1 VNSTAKTAGPSPF
14 TPCLN
19 PATLTGLSLEEFLRL
34 AAGAGFTA
42 VEVPIQQVNAYGP
55 ERTRALLGALGLRAA
70 AASGILPAGPVMPH
84 PVLTSD
90 TVYAGAREGLAG
102 RLAAFQVI
110 GCPVATIV
118 LNPRAPGDPQ
128 AARATAAA
136 RVSDLAAACADHGV
150 TLAVEAVSVTR
161 GLPAELDGP
170 ATVAATLPQLRDL
183 LQPAANVT
191 ACVDSFHWAAAG
203 SDPRHLDG
211 LTIGHVQIADAPAG
225 VLAGQQT
232 DAMRLFPGDGTIDW
246 AVLGSAL
253 RAAGY
258 HGAVS
263 VELFNLQLR
272 ALPEADI
279 ARRALDAA
287 LRCWLKEARR

>member
-1 VNSTAKTAGPSPF
+1 MNSTADTAGPSPF

-19 PATLTGLSLEEFLRL
+19 PATLTGLGLEEFLRL
-34 AAGAGFTA
+34 AAGAGFTE
-42 VEVPIQQVNAYGP
+42 VEVPIQQVTAYGP
-55 ERTRALLGALGLRAA
+55 ERTKALLGALGLRAA

-90 TVYAGAREGLAG
+90 AVYAGAREGLAS

-136 RVSDLAAACADHGV
+136 RVSDLAAACADHGI
-150 TLAVEAVSVTR
+150 TLAVEAVSVTQ
-161 GLPAELDGP
+161 GLPADLDGP
-170 ATVAATLPQLRDL
+170 APVAATLPELRDL
-183 LQPAANVT
+183 LGLAGNVT
-191 ACVDSFHWAAAG
+191 ACVDSFHWGAAG

-211 LTIGHVQIADAPAG
+211 LPVGHVQIADTPPPAVPPG
-225 VLAGQQT
+225 EWT
-232 DAMRLFPGDGTIDW
+232 DAMRLFPGDGTLDW
-246 AVLGSAL
+246 AGLGSAL

-263 VELFNLQLR
+263 VELFNPQLR

-287 LRCWLKEARR
+287 RRCWEARR